1 MAFRPRNPQSAAVF
15 FGNLGEMTAEPDN
28 ALRDELRSFG
38 RKRARKPSPRQQSLW
53 DVTLPRLRVDPAAL
67 TAAPLPSLFSA
78 PVTDVWLEIGFGGA
92 EHLIHQATLNPGVG
106 IIGCEPFEDGVIK
119 ALTAIDERGLTNVR
133 LHPDDVRP
141 LLRALPPASLMKV
154 FVLFP
159 DPWPKS
165 RHAKRRLVSKPF
177 LDALAR
183 VMPPVA
189 ELRIATDIPAY
200 AHTVLEAAIPHSAFR
215 WTATAPSSWRT
226 PWPDWPGTRYEAK
239 ALREGRRPM
248 FLTFLRV

>member
-1 MAFRPRNPQSAAVF
+1 MSP
-15 FGNLGEMTAEPDN
+15 EPEKP
-28 ALRDELRSFG
+28 LRDELRSFG

-53 DVTLPRLRVDPAAL
+53 NDLLPRLRIDPAGL
-67 TAAPLPSLFSA
+67 AATPLAALFSA
-78 PVTDVWLEIGFGGA
+78 PVGEVWLEVGFGGA
-92 EHLIHQATLNPGVG
+92 EHLIHQAAANPQVG
-106 IIGCEPFEDGVIK
+106 LIGCEPFEDGVIK
-119 ALTAIDERGLTNVR
+119 ALTAIEERGLGNVR

-141 LLRALPPASLMKV
+141 LLRALPAASLAKV

-159 DPWPKS
+159 DPWPKA

-183 VMPPVA
+183 VMPPDA

-200 AHTVLEAAIPHSAFR
+200 ARTVLEAACPHSAFR
-215 WTATAPSSWRT
+215 WTASSPADWRT

-239 ALREGRRPM
+239 AHREGRRPM
-248 FLTFLRV
+248 FLTFHRC